1 MKELRSAELARW
13 VALGRRLL
21 RILDVVNLVLF
32 VIALV
37 VGVFCSIYLLTLA
50 PNVLLGVFA
59 AFLLLLGI
67 LVALCI
73 EAFLYR
79 LATTQFRIFLSAADL
94 YAASFR
100 DDFDPAANKR
110 RDDLIASI
118 ETIKNNG
125 APASADDAR

>member
-1 MKELRSAELARW
+1 MKELRSTELARG

-21 RILDVVNLVLF
+21 RILDVVHHVLF

-37 VGVFCSIYLLTLA
+37 VGVLCCAVLLIRAHDFLSGVA
-50 PNVLLGVFA
+50 AFSLLLGV
-59 AFLLLLGI
+59 

-79 LATTQFRIFLSAADL
+79 LATTPFRIFLSAADL

-125 APASADDAR
+125 APASADDAQ